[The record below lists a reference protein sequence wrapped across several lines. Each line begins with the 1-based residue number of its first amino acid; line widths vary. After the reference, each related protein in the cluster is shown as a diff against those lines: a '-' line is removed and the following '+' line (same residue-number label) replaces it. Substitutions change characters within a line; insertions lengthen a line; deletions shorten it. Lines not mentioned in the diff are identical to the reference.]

1 MKGFGRSITLAAVA
15 VVLTIALA
23 ACGGSSGGDSGG
35 EGGEKQTYENA
46 QYGFTITYGDPLS
59 LVTLTPAEGE
69 AYAIAFADT
78 DGAQVNDEYAN
89 GIRVAVNEL
98 EQEIKPADVPKLQD
112 QLAKVID
119 QMVSQVTDGELIG
132 EVTPTEVN
140 GTPGYFVDYQFTN
153 GGEQLRCRLYILI
166 KGSNEFDL
174 TQQALLADWDSLKGT
189 LEETVQT
196 FTLD

>member
-1 MKGFGRSITLAAVA
+1 
-15 VVLTIALA
+15 
-23 ACGGSSGGDSGG
+23 
-35 EGGEKQTYENA
+35 
-46 QYGFTITYGDPLS
+46 
-59 LVTLTPAEGE
+59 
-69 AYAIAFADT
+69 
-78 DGAQVNDEYAN
+78 
-89 GIRVAVNEL
+89 
-98 EQEIKPADVPKLQD
+98 
-112 QLAKVID
+112 
-119 QMVSQVTDGELIG
+119 MVSQVTDGELIG